1 MSAAGQLHACAVQPS
16 PAQPAMVPTTV
27 AELLAKV
34 EMLQHYTM
42 QNIYDCSASLGRWQL
57 VVDDIFDGDSATA
70 KIFYLKVRTP
80 VSIAQH
86 FAARQKKTVR
96 MIVVLFSAYAFSEGL
111 DYKSLF
117 SVNSDKN
124 NRGRGE
130 FMVKSEKRETFAH
143 GAGGDCLG
151 KLALLSTLLR
161 QRGRGRGG

>member
-1 MSAAGQLHACAVQPS
+1 MHARPTLQAIVRNMGASFKSEDGFTPADRAVLPPKELVEELWGTTGSQTERIHAVLQGYLADRGYSISLTETRNLMRAADITCAKY
-16 PAQPAMVPTTV
+16 V
-27 AELLAKV
+27 AK
-34 EMLQHYTM
+34 H
-42 QNIYDCSASLGRWQL
+42 D
-57 VVDDIFDGDSATA
+57 
-70 KIFYLKVRTP
+70 P

-130 FMVKSEKRETFAH
+130 FIAQRRARSNSTCRRST
-143 GAGGDCLG
+143 AGHRRCR
-151 KLALLSTLLR
+151 A
-161 QRGRGRGG
+161 

>member
-1 MSAAGQLHACAVQPS
+1 MGPLPWHRY
-16 PAQPAMVPTTV
+16 V
-27 AELLAKV
+27 AK
-34 EMLQHYTM
+34 H
-42 QNIYDCSASLGRWQL
+42 D
-57 VVDDIFDGDSATA
+57 
-70 KIFYLKVRTP
+70 P

-130 FMVKSEKRETFAH
+130 FMVKSRRSARPSPTVRA
-143 GAGGDCLG
+143 ATASASSRSSQPCCVP
-151 KLALLSTLLR
+151 SM
-161 QRGRGRGG
+161 